1 MTFLPPAPAPHIFLL
16 TYPPS
21 NFPLNAKKASS
32 TTPNSGSELALARI
46 SAARVSLFSGMFYV
60 AYTTLKRLEAS
71 TENLWTFSRMSH
83 KRASCCCHL
92 SQETRRPES
101 NPEPLPDR
109 RAHQRGARPR
119 NRLRGLKTLVSGS
132 AFLSFPKDNFAGPF
146 GQTSK
151 ARRREGQC
159 VRHGRQRLG
168 TDGTDA
174 SLRKSGELRPPPP
187 TPGCGSGAPWESDTG
202 SKSRRPASTRTFRS
216 ESAWVPSFLTR
227 LPASDSLYWEGH
239 AQRLALWPEATVQ
252 CLARHAPQD
261 ASPGGGSVIR
271 ALTVK

>member
-83 KRASCCCHL
+83 KRASCCCRL

-132 AFLSFPKDNFAGPF
+132 AFLSFPKDNFVGPF

-174 SLRKSGELRPPPP
+174 NLRKSGELRPPPP
-187 TPGCGSGAPWESDTG
+187 PPAAGAGRLGRVTQAVRAGVLLPRGPSARNRPGSPPFSPGFQLVTVSTGRVTLSALPSGLKPLCSVWRG
-202 SKSRRPASTRTFRS
+202 
-216 ESAWVPSFLTR
+216 TR
-227 LPASDSLYWEGH
+227 LRTPVLG
-239 AQRLALWPEATVQ
+239 EA
-252 CLARHAPQD
+252 P
-261 ASPGGGSVIR
+261 
-271 ALTVK
+271 

>member
-16 TYPPS
+16 ASPPS

-71 TENLWTFSRMSH
+71 TEHLWTFSRMSH
-83 KRASCCCHL
+83 KRASCCCRL

-159 VRHGRQRLG
+159 V
-168 TDGTDA
+168 
-174 SLRKSGELRPPPP
+174 
-187 TPGCGSGAPWESDTG
+187 
-202 SKSRRPASTRTFRS
+202 
-216 ESAWVPSFLTR
+216 
-227 LPASDSLYWEGH
+227 
-239 AQRLALWPEATVQ
+239 
-252 CLARHAPQD
+252 
-261 ASPGGGSVIR
+261 
-271 ALTVK
+271 